1 MAPSQV
7 TLDDKYE
14 KRDGRVFLT
23 GIHALVRLPM
33 VQRQRDKAAGLD
45 TAGFI
50 SGYRGSPL
58 GVYDQELTRAKRF
71 LDAHDV
77 RFEPGI
83 NEDLAATAVWGTQQL
98 HLSDKATKDGVFGIW
113 YGKGPGVDRS
123 MDVLK
128 HANAAG
134 SAPFGGVLALGG
146 DDHGAKSST
155 LPHQSDHNF
164 MAAFMPLLYPSGVHE
179 FVEYGLLG
187 LAMSRYSGCWIG
199 FKAVTDTVESSATVD
214 LAREAREII
223 LPEDFDMPEGGV
235 SIRWPDAWREQDRR
249 LQRYKGFAAIAFA
262 RANKIDKVIWDSPN
276 PRFGIISSGKSYQDV
291 RQALYELGI
300 DEERASE
307 IGLRLYKVGMPWP
320 LEPEGARHF
329 CEGLEE
335 VLVVEEKR
343 EMIEHQL
350 KWQLFNWREEVRPT
364 VVGKHDENDQWL
376 LPPENE
382 LTVGL
387 IAHVIA
393 ERLARHYESETIRT
407 KLDYFRAREIK
418 LADFT
423 APIDRTPYFCS
434 GCPHNTST
442 KVPEGSRATAGIGC
456 HIMAMNM
463 DRNTETFTQ
472 MGGEGAPWIGQACF
486 TEEEHIFVNLGDGT
500 YQHSGLLAIR
510 AAVSAGVNVTYKI
523 LYNDAVA
530 MTGGQAVDGGL
541 TVEDIVRQ
549 TLAEGVKN
557 VSVVAE
563 DPSRFAA
570 GALPK
575 EATLY
580 DRAEFDNL
588 QKRYRELPGCSVI
601 VFDQT
606 CAAEKRRRRKR
617 GLMEEPDQR
626 IFINAAVCEGCGD
639 CSIQSNCLSVE
650 PLETEF
656 GRKRTINQSTCN
668 KDYSCLK
675 GFCPS
680 FVTVEGGELRS
691 IGVDSDFSK
700 LGNLPAPKL
709 ASLDHDYNIL
719 VTGIGGT
726 GVLTIGALLGMAAH
740 LEGKECLVADM
751 TGLAQKGGAVM
762 SHVRIGESLDTL
774 RSPRIVTGGADLL
787 LACDSVVAA
796 SASAADILSP
806 ERTTAIVNTDL
817 TPVSDF
823 IRRKNI
829 NFQDTAIRKTIR
841 DNARGG
847 EVWEIPA
854 AHVAQAVTGDSIMT
868 NITMLGYAVQKGMI
882 PLGLAAIKEAI
893 RLNGV
898 AVERNILALNL
909 GRALAHDE
917 GFAEGVLKQRRGEIE
932 TLSETLEEVIE
943 RRARRLT
950 NYQGKA
956 YAKRYM
962 SLVDRVRVADEVDGR
977 TEFRLT
983 EAVARNYAK
992 LLAYKD
998 EYEVARL
1005 YTNGEF
1011 AAAIERQFT
1020 GDPSFKIHLSPP
1032 FMSGIDPAT
1041 GRPKKRAFG
1050 PWVMKLFKLLASLRW
1065 LRGTPLDPF
1074 GYAPE
1079 RKMERA
1085 LISAYED
1092 RIKWLLHDLRDQNY
1106 ELAIEIAGVPDMIR
1120 GFGPVKDENIEKA
1133 KARDEEL
1140 AAQYSGGTP
1149 SESRAA

>member
-1 MAPSQV
+1 MPPSQV

-14 KRDGRVFLT
+14 KRDGRIFLT
-23 GIHALVRLPM
+23 GIQALVRLPLI
-33 VQRQRDKAAGLD
+33 QRQRDKAAGLN

-58 GVYDQELTRAKRF
+58 AIYDQELTRAKRF

-83 NEDLAATAVWGTQQL
+83 NEELAATAVWGTQQL

-123 MDVLK
+123 MDALK

-134 SAPFGGVLALGG
+134 TAPFGGVLALGG
-146 DDHGAKSST
+146 DDHGAKSSS

-164 MAAFMPLLYPSGVHE
+164 MAAFVPFLYPSGVHE
-179 FVEYGLLG
+179 FVEFGLLG

-199 FKAVTDTVESSATVD
+199 LKAVTDTVESSATVD
-214 LAREAREII
+214 LAREARNIV
-223 LPEDFDMPEGGV
+223 LPNDFDMPDGGV
-235 SIRWPDAWREQDRR
+235 SIRWPDPWREQDHR
-249 LQRYKGFAAIAFA
+249 LQRYKGFAALAFA
-262 RANKIDKVIWDSPN
+262 RANKIDKIVWDSPN

-300 DEERASE
+300 DEERARE

-335 VLVVEEKR
+335 ILVVEEKR
-343 EMIEHQL
+343 ELIEHQL
-350 KWQLFNWREEVRPT
+350 KWQLFNWREEVRPS
-364 VVGKHDENDQWL
+364 VFGKHDENDQWL

-382 LTVGL
+382 LTVGQ
-387 IAHVIA
+387 IARVIA
-393 ERLARHYESETIRT
+393 ERLARHYESETIR
-407 KLDYFRAREIK
+407 KKIDNFKAREIR

-456 HIMAMNM
+456 HIMAINM
-463 DRNTETFTQ
+463 DRSTETYTQ
-472 MGGEGAPWIGQACF
+472 MGGEGVPWIGQACF

-510 AAVSAGVNVTYKI
+510 ASVSAGVNVTYKI
-523 LYNDAVA
+523 LFNDAVA
-530 MTGGQAVDGGL
+530 MTGGQGVDGGL

-557 VSVVAE
+557 VSVFAE
-563 DPSRFAA
+563 DPSRFAP

-575 EATLY
+575 EAAIY

-588 QKRYRELPGCSVI
+588 QVRYRELSGCSVI

-617 GLMEEPDQR
+617 GLMEEPNQR

-680 FVTVEGGELRS
+680 FVTIEGGELQA
-691 IGVDSDFSK
+691 IEVDRNFLK
-700 LGNLPAPKL
+700 LDNLAAPAT

-740 LEGKECLVADM
+740 IEGKECLVADM

-762 SHVRIGESLDTL
+762 SHVRIGESVDTL

-796 SASAADILSP
+796 SASAVDILST

-817 TPVSDF
+817 TPVSEF

-829 NFQDTAIRKTIR
+829 DFQDTTVRKAIR
-841 DNARGG
+841 DNTKG
-847 EVWEIPA
+847 EEIWEIPA
-854 AHVAQAVTGDSIMT
+854 AHVAEAVTGDSIMT
-868 NITMLGYAVQKGMI
+868 NITMLGYAVQKGLI
-882 PLGLAAIKEAI
+882 PLGLAAIEEAI

-898 AVERNILALNL
+898 MIDRNILALNL
-909 GRALAHDE
+909 GRALAHDD
-917 GFAEGVLKQRRGEIE
+917 GFAEEVLNQRRGETE
-932 TLSETLEEVIE
+932 TLSQTLEETIE
-943 RRARRLT
+943 RRTKQLT
-950 NYQGKA
+950 DYQSKA
-956 YAKRYM
+956 YAQRYL
-962 SLVDRVRVADEVDGR
+962 SLVDRVRIADEVDGR
-977 TEFRLT
+977 TKLGLT
-983 EAVARNYAK
+983 KAVARNYAK

-1011 AAAIERQFT
+1011 AAAIERQFKGNPT
-1020 GDPSFKIHLSPP
+1020 LNIHLSPP
-1032 FMSGIDPAT
+1032 FMSGMDPAT

-1050 PWVMKLFKLLASLRW
+1050 PWVMKVFSLLTSLRK
-1065 LRGTPLDPF
+1065 LRGTPFDPF

-1079 RKMERA
+1079 RKAERA
-1085 LISAYED
+1085 LIISYEN
-1092 RIKWLLHDLRDQNY
+1092 RIKWLLHDLCDANY
-1106 ELAIEIAGVPDMIR
+1106 ELAIEIANVPDMIR

-1133 KARDEEL
+1133 KTRAEEL
-1140 AAQYSGGTP
+1140 AALYGDNAPT
-1149 SESRAA
+1149 ES